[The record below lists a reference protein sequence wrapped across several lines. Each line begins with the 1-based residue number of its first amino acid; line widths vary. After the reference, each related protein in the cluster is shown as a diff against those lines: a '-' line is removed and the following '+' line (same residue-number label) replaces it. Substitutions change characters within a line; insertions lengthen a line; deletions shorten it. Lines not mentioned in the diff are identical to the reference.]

1 MMSQFNQKL
10 QFDIVI
16 AITIIALTI
25 IFIIS
30 SRTVENVE
38 DIDLTASELSC
49 KFNARHENY
58 SGYYHLNGESY
69 FSSHNYSSCDEFKA
83 LMSGKNIIGKYLK
96 SNNLL
101 VELRV
106 GNSLYSENSI
116 GMQILQGI
124 FFGLVFFAVLRKLI
138 HWFRG
143 KVV

>member
-1 MMSQFNQKL
+1 MSQFNQKL

>member
-1 MMSQFNQKL
+1 MSQSNQKL

-30 SRTVENVE
+30 SRTAENVE

-58 SGYYHLNGESY
+58 SGYYHLNGERY

-124 FFGLVFFAVLRKLI
+124 FFGLVFFAVLRKPI
-138 HWFRG
+138 HWLRG

>member
-1 MMSQFNQKL
+1 MSRFNQKL

-49 KFNARHENY
+49 KFNVRHENY

-69 FSSHNYSSCDEFKA
+69 FSSHKYSSCDEFKA
-83 LMSGKNIIGKYLK
+83 VMSGKKIVGKYLK
-96 SNNLL
+96 ANNLL

-124 FFGLVFFAVLRKLI
+124 FFGFVFFAVLRKPI
-138 HWFRG
+138 HWLRG
-143 KVV
+143 KLV